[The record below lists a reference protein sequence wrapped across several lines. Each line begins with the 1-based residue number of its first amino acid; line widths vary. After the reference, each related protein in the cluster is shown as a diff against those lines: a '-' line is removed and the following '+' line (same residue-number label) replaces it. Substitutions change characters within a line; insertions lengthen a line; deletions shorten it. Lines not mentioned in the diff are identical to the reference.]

1 MEKRRDPGNE
11 TLVEI
16 QIYFE
21 GNRTLRGSFDSFF
34 SELRKLAREA
44 GSTIEL
50 VAAKDGPSAYGKATR
65 THPQAWNILL
75 KDSEQAVPTN
85 PSQLCE
91 RHGINPA
98 FVDRV
103 FWMVELMEAWY
114 LADPEALAG
123 FYGQGF
129 RTNAIGNT
137 EDVERVP
144 KAEVMNRLREATTNT
159 SKGRYDKVK
168 HAPYLL
174 ERLDSG
180 RVQRRAR
187 NCRQLFDSVRNKFS

>member
-1 MEKRRDPGNE
+1 MEIR
-11 TLVEI
+11 
-16 QIYFE
+16 IYFE
-21 GNRTLRGSFDSFF
+21 GNRTLRGSFESFF

-50 VAAKDGPSAYGKATR
+50 VAAKDGPSAYGKAIR
-65 THPQAWNILL
+65 THSQAWNIRL
-75 KDSEQAVPTN
+75 KDSEEAMPVN
-85 PSQLCE
+85 PLQLCE

-114 LADPEALAG
+114 LADPQTLAE

-137 EDVERVP
+137 EDIERVS

-159 SKGRYDKVK
+159 TKGRYDKVR

-174 ERLDSG
+174 ERLDSR
-180 RVQRRAR
+180 RVQTRAR
-187 NCRQLFDSVRNKFS
+187 HCRQLFDSVRSKFS